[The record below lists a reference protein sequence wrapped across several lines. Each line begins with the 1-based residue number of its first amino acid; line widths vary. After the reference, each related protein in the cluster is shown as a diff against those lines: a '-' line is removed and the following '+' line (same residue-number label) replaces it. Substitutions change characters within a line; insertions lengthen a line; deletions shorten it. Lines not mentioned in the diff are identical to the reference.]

1 MVVVVECHI
10 ATGLVQHGEQGA
22 QAAQAGEVHD
32 MLHLGGML
40 QGLDHQASGGEV
52 GLQDGCSIALD
63 LV

>member
-10 ATGLVQHGEQGA
+10 ATGLVQHGEQRT

-32 MLHLGGML
+32 VLHLGRMF
-40 QGLDHQASGGEV
+40 QGLDDQACGGEV
-52 GLQDGCSIALD
+52 GLQDRCSVALD